1 MLVSEHPV
9 ATARRPATGLWSLV
23 LAGVLW
29 GTGGPTGSLLA
40 HETGLS
46 PLAVAAY
53 RLGAGGAL
61 LLVSL
66 GLTRRPLPRGRHAWV
81 RMIVNGLLA
90 AVFQACFFGAVSLTN
105 VSLATLLTIGASPA
119 LVLSAEWITGRRRV
133 SPRMLA
139 TVALAI
145 GGLALLVGTPSG
157 GLTAASV
164 LAGAGLALLSA
175 AGFATMTFIGTRP
188 VTGLDDLA
196 ATGVSFAIG
205 TAVLAPAATMTAGMA
220 FVPTP
225 ASVGLLLLL
234 GTAPTAVA
242 YALYFR
248 GLHTTP
254 ASTAA
259 LIALL
264 EPLVATLLATLF
276 LGDRLGPT
284 GLIGAGLITTAIVL
298 NSRGARISRRLP
310 RRRPAAGGRTRRSA
324 R

>member
-1 MLVSEHPV
+1 MLVSEQPV
-9 ATARRPATGLWSLV
+9 AAARRSATGLWSLV

-53 RLGAGGAL
+53 RLAAGG
-61 LLVSL
+61 LLVI
-66 GLTRRPLPRGRHAWV
+66 TWPCAARKPLPRGRRAWA
-81 RMIVNGLLA
+81 RMVVNGALA
-90 AVFQACFFGAVSLTN
+90 ALFQACFFAAVSLTN

-119 LVLSAEWITGRRRV
+119 LVLSAEWVAGRRRV
-133 SPRMLA
+133 SASMLA
-139 TVALAI
+139 TMALAV

-157 GLTAASV
+157 GITATSL

-175 AGFATMTFIGTRP
+175 AGFATMTLIGTRP
-188 VTGLDDLA
+188 VAGLDDLTG
-196 ATGVSFAIG
+196 TGVSFAIG
-205 TAVLAPAATMTAGMA
+205 GAVLAAAAMVTSGMD

-234 GTAPTAVA
+234 GTVPTAIA

-248 GLHTTP
+248 GLRTTP

-264 EPLVATLLATLF
+264 EPLVATVLAILF
-276 LGDRLGPT
+276 LGDRLSAT

-298 NSRGARISRRLP
+298 NTRGTHR
-310 RRRPAAGGRTRRSA
+310 
-324 R
+324 

>member
-9 ATARRPATGLWSLV
+9 ASVRRSATGLWSLV

-40 HETGLS
+40 QETGLS
-46 PLAVAAY
+46 SLAVAAY
-53 RLGAGGAL
+53 RLAAGGAL
-61 LLVSL
+61 LIASL
-66 GLTRRPLPRGRHAWV
+66 CLTRRPLPRGRNAWTRV
-81 RMIVNGLLA
+81 VVNGLLA
-90 AVFQACFFGAVSLTN
+90 AVFQACFFAAVSLTN

-119 LVLSAEWITGRRRV
+119 LVLSAEWITGQRRV
-133 SPRMLA
+133 GPRMLA
-139 TVALAI
+139 TMALAV

-157 GLTAASV
+157 GLSATRV

-188 VTGLDDLA
+188 VAGLDDLA

-205 TAVLAPAATMTAGMA
+205 AAVLAPAATVAAGMD
-220 FVPTP
+220 FLPTP
-225 ASVGLLLLL
+225 AAVGLLLLL

-264 EPLVATLLATLF
+264 EPLVATLLATLY
-276 LGDRLGPT
+276 LGDRLGST

-298 NSRGARISRRLP
+298 NTRGT
-310 RRRPAAGGRTRRSA
+310 RP
-324 R
+324 

>member
-9 ATARRPATGLWSLV
+9 AAARRSATGLWSLV

-53 RLGAGGAL
+53 RLAAGGT
-61 LLVSL
+61 LVIASL
-66 GLTRRPLPRGRHAWV
+66 CLTRQPLPRGRHVWA
-81 RMIVNGLLA
+81 RMVVNGLLA
-90 AVFQACFFGAVSLTN
+90 AVFQSCFFAAVSLTN

-119 LVLSAEWITGRRRV
+119 LVLSAEWIAGRRRV
-133 SPRMLA
+133 STSMLA
-139 TVALAI
+139 TVALAVS
-145 GGLALLVGTPSG
+145 GLALLVGTPAG
-157 GLTAASV
+157 GLTATSV

-188 VTGLDDLA
+188 VAGLDDLTG
-196 ATGVSFAIG
+196 TGVSFAIG
-205 TAVLAPAATMTAGMA
+205 AAVLAPAATVTSGMD

-225 ASVGLLLLL
+225 MAVALLLLL

-248 GLHTTP
+248 GLRTTP

-276 LGDRLGPT
+276 LGDRLGST

-298 NSRGARISRRLP
+298 N
-310 RRRPAAGGRTRRSA
+310 TRSTHH
-324 R
+324 

>member
-1 MLVSEHPV
+1 M
-9 ATARRPATGLWSLV
+9 AAARRSTTGLWSLV

-40 HETGLS
+40 HETGLA

-53 RLGAGGAL
+53 RLAAGGT
-61 LLVSL
+61 LVIVCL
-66 GLTRRPLPRGRHAWV
+66 CLTRQPLPRGRRAWR
-81 RMIVNGLLA
+81 RMVVNALLA
-90 AVFQACFFGAVSLTN
+90 AVFQACFFAAVARTN
-105 VSLATLLTIGASPA
+105 VSLATLVTIGASPA
-119 LVLSAEWITGRRRV
+119 LVLTAEGIAGRRRV
-133 SPRMLA
+133 SAVMLA

-145 GGLALLVGTPSG
+145 SGLVLLVGTPAG
-157 GLTAASV
+157 DIATTNALT
-164 LAGAGLALLSA
+164 GAGFALVSA

-188 VTGLDDLA
+188 VAGLNDFT

-205 TAVLAPAATMTAGMA
+205 GAVLAPAAIVTSGMD

-248 GLHTTP
+248 GLRTT
-254 ASTAA
+254 AAGTAA

-264 EPLVATLLATLF
+264 EPLVATLLAVLLF
-276 LGDRLGPT
+276 GDRLSST
-284 GLIGAGLITTAIVL
+284 GLVGAGLITAAIVL
-298 NSRGARISRRLP
+298 ATRG
-310 RRRPAAGGRTRRSA
+310 TRH
-324 R
+324 

>member
-1 MLVSEHPV
+1 MLVSEHPA
-9 ATARRPATGLWSLV
+9 ATARCSTGLWSLV

-53 RLGAGGAL
+53 RLAAGGM
-61 LLVSL
+61 LVIL
-66 GLTRRPLPRGRHAWV
+66 WLCLTRQPLPRRRHAWARLV
-81 RMIVNGLLA
+81 VNGLLA
-90 AVFQACFFGAVSLTN
+90 AVFQACFFAAVSLTN

-119 LVLSAEWITGRRRV
+119 LVLSAEWIAGRRRV
-133 SPRMLA
+133 SAATLA
-139 TVALAI
+139 TVALAVS
-145 GGLALLVGTPSG
+145 GLALLVGTPAG
-157 GLTAASV
+157 GITTTNALT
-164 LAGAGLALLSA
+164 GAGLALLSA
-175 AGFATMTFIGTRP
+175 AGFATITFIGTRP
-188 VTGLDDLA
+188 VAGLDDLT

-205 TAVLAPAATMTAGMA
+205 AAVLAPAATVTSGMG

-248 GLHTTP
+248 GLRTTP

-276 LGDRLGPT
+276 LGDRLGST
-284 GLIGAGLITTAIVL
+284 GLVGAGLIATAIVL
-298 NSRGARISRRLP
+298 N
-310 RRRPAAGGRTRRSA
+310 TRRTH

>member
-9 ATARRPATGLWSLV
+9 AAARRSATGLWSLV

-53 RLGAGGAL
+53 RLAAGGT
-61 LLVSL
+61 LVIASL
-66 GLTRRPLPRGRHAWV
+66 CLTRQPLPRGRRAWA
-81 RMIVNGLLA
+81 RMAVNGLLA
-90 AVFQACFFGAVSLTN
+90 AVFQACFFAAVSLTT

-133 SPRMLA
+133 SARMLA
-139 TVALAI
+139 TVALAVS
-145 GGLALLVGTPSG
+145 GLALLVGTPPG
-157 GLTAASV
+157 GLAATSV
-164 LAGAGLALLSA
+164 LAGAGFALLSA

-188 VTGLDDLA
+188 VAGLHDLT

-205 TAVLAPAATMTAGMA
+205 AAVLAPAATVTSGMD

-248 GLHTTP
+248 GLRTTP
-254 ASTAA
+254 AGTAA

-276 LGDRLGPT
+276 LGDRLGST

-298 NSRGARISRRLP
+298 N
-310 RRRPAAGGRTRRSA
+310 TRSTHR
-324 R
+324 